1 MPGMSDFADLTL
13 RMNAAYERL
22 VDIGK
27 QIMGETDPRGTRSE
41 LMVEFTDADDAYRNL
56 NAQWHRAFHD
66 PHDHVATRRD
76 YSASRQAGMTSTTM
90 SAAGEVCP

>member
-1 MPGMSDFADLTL
+1 MSDFTDLTL

-22 VDIGK
+22 VDIGQ

-41 LMVEFTDADDAYRNL
+41 LMAEFADADNAYRDL

-66 PHDHVATRRD
+66 PTI
-76 YSASRQAGMTSTTM
+76 T
-90 SAAGEVCP
+90 